1 MLPIGHLELSAT
13 MRKGIPLNSLYGIY
27 MLDWLY
33 EIFVSIVTFIM
44 SLFGFDLNKRS
55 VALESSAPKAEQV
68 EQAEKAEQVEQA
80 EQAEHA
86 EPVAETATELP

>member
-1 MLPIGHLELSAT
+1 

-55 VALESSAPKAEQV
+55 VALESSDAPKAEQV
-68 EQAEKAEQVEQA
+68 EQAEKAEQIEK
-80 EQAEHA
+80 A